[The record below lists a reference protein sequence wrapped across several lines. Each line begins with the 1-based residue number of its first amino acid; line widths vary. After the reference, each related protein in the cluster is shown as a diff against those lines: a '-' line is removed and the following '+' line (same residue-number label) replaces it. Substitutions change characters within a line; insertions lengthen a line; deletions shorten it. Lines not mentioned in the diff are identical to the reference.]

1 MTESSII
8 LYYIIGYF
16 ADKIVRGSSKPTTAP
31 NLKGNH
37 IMEKIFSGDIL
48 NITSFKKGFVLAVKV
63 PTDNN
68 EFMVRFY
75 GYDAVND
82 NFTAIRKS
90 VYMKIK
96 FGYEYEE
103 IVKTLGDYVSC
114 DVGFL
119 PDGKVMAI
127 YSNGEYN
134 IFNSDGSVSV
144 SSQLSYHGSS
154 VCDIAVDGQYI
165 WCAVPDENAVIKYSP
180 REGRVALRVGGGES
194 TAFERPGSVTLSG
207 KTLYICNLSSRKI
220 RILNTQ
226 TNSVNDF
233 RLFDKKVF
241 KYITVFEH
249 EFVWLQDGLY
259 VLD

>member
-1 MTESSII
+1 
-8 LYYIIGYF
+8 
-16 ADKIVRGSSKPTTAP
+16 
-31 NLKGNH
+31 
-37 IMEKIFSGDIL
+37 MEKIFSGEIL
-48 NITSFKKGFVLAVKV
+48 NITAFKKGFVFAAKDESDDGKV
-63 PTDNN
+63 
-68 EFMVRFY
+68 VAHFY

-82 NFTAIRKS
+82 NFTRIRKT
-90 VYMKIK
+90 VFMKIK

-103 IVKTLGDYVSC
+103 IVKALGDYVSC

-154 VCDIAVDGQYI
+154 VCDIAVDGQNI
-165 WCAVPDENAVIKYSP
+165 WCAVPNENAVIKYSP
-180 REGRVALRVGGGES
+180 RDGHVLLRVGGGES
-194 TAFERPGSVTLSG
+194 TAFERPNSVTLVG
-207 KTLYICNLSSRKI
+207 KTLYICNLASRKI
-220 RILNTQ
+220 RVLNTQ
-226 TNSVNDF
+226 TNAVNDY
-233 RLFDKKVF
+233 RLFEKKIF
-241 KYITVFEH
+241 KYISVMGH